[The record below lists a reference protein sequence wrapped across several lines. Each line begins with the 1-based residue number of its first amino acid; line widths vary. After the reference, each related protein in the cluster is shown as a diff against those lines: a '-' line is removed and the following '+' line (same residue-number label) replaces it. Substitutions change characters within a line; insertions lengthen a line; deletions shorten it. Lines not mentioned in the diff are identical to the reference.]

1 MIIIFAKKI
10 EKKKNLK
17 KKKNPKNLFEK
28 NKKKEKINDKKSKI
42 ILNKIEI
49 KKNLNFIKKN
59 LKNPL
64 LITQRNIVKYN
75 HTTSYGGFYANKSNV
90 FNW

>member
-1 MIIIFAKKI
+1 MKK
-10 EKKKNLK
+10 EKTKKKNQTS
-17 KKKNPKNLFEK
+17 FEK
-28 NKKKEKINDKKSKI
+28 KTPFEKK
-42 ILNKIEI
+42 
-49 KKNLNFIKKN
+49 LNFIKKN

>member
-1 MIIIFAKKI
+1 LKKI
-10 EKKKNLK
+10 KTKKNLK
-17 KKKNPKNLFEK
+17 KEESKSLLKKVKTKKKNQTSFEK
-28 NKKKEKINDKKSKI
+28 KHR
-42 ILNKIEI
+42 L

-59 LKNPL
+59 LKIPL

>member
-1 MIIIFAKKI
+1 MK
-10 EKKKNLK
+10 L
-17 KKKNPKNLFEK
+17 
-28 NKKKEKINDKKSKI
+28 
-42 ILNKIEI
+42 

-90 FNW
+90 FNWRNRKTL